1 MADSA
6 PNIFPDLVYSDAKA
20 AVEFLCRAF
29 GFEPLDVM
37 AGPDG
42 EVYHAELRYGSGTIM
57 VEPAE
62 DNNEYGMRS
71 PSKLGAVT
79 AAICVYVAD
88 PDAHYARAVAEGAE
102 IIVELRDTNY
112 GARSYTARDLDGH
125 VWTFSTYQPTP
136 PPT

>member
-79 AAICVYVAD
+79 SDTRRPPGIGLVQLPHYLWGVWSHPDRQKAR
-88 PDAHYARAVAEGAE
+88 DAH
-102 IIVELRDTNY
+102 
-112 GARSYTARDLDGH
+112 
-125 VWTFSTYQPTP
+125 
-136 PPT
+136 